1 MASRRTI
8 RVKHPGRQYLC
19 PLNCRGGRGTGL
31 VRESSSVDVFST
43 RNDVTVEKS
52 WVREKVLSRAFLGLV
67 REAVEGTLGMKGY
80 QTGDF

>member
-1 MASRRTI
+1 M
-8 RVKHPGRQYLC
+8 G
-19 PLNCRGGRGTGL
+19 
-31 VRESSSVDVFST
+31 VFST

-67 REAVEGTLGMKGY
+67 REAVEGTPGMKGY